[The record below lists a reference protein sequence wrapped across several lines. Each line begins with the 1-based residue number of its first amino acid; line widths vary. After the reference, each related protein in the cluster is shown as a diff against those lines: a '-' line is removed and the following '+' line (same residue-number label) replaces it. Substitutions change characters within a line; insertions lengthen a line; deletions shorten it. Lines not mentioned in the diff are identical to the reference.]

1 RSIFATGI
9 GPQLLTPQ
17 RPEPQGPH
25 QQTHQR
31 PEPQWPQPHG
41 PQLQNPQ
48 WPQLHTP
55 QWPQLQTP
63 QWPQLQTPQRPE
75 PQGPQLQTP
84 QRTETQG
91 PQLQTPQGPQLLTP
105 QRPEPQGP
113 QPHGPQLQTPQSPE
127 PQGPQLQTPQRTET
141 QGPQQQTPQGPEPQW
156 PQPQG
161 PQLQNPQWPQLH
173 TPQAPQLQT
182 PQAPQLQ
189 TPQGP
194 QLQTPQGPQLQ
205 TPQEPQLQTPQSP
218 APQLQT
224 LQGPEPQ
231 GPQLQTPQG
240 PEPQGPQLQTP
251 QGPEPQG
258 PQLQT
263 PQGPEPQS
271 PHKKTPQWPAVTKT
285 QNQRCQVESKDTVQ
299 CGTPKITLAQCE
311 AIDCCFNGQQCYY
324 GKAVTVQ
331 CTMDAQFV
339 VVVARNAT
347 WPKIDIDTIILLGGN
362 NGPCS
367 PVGITSAFAIYQ
379 FPVTACGTT
388 LKEENGY
395 MVYENRMAS
404 FYEVGVVPQGAITR
418 DSQFELLFQC
428 KYSDTAVKALVIEVN
443 NVPAP
448 TPVAVMGPLRVEL
461 RLAKGTC
468 DTKTCKDESSAFTSF
483 YTEEDYPLTKVLR
496 QPVYVEVRILEK
508 KDPNLVLLLEHC
520 WTTSDPSPVS
530 MPKWDLLIEK
540 CSYQNDKYQT
550 TMVPVEL
557 SSGLLYPSHYKRFIL
572 KMFTFV
578 DHTLAP
584 RKDTIFIHCSASLCY
599 PTPWDSCEP
608 KCNKQR
614 RDVATVAWR
623 KTRQTAVVSSGE
635 VVLVDK
641 KPA

>member
-1 RSIFATGI
+1 PLNIWNGFTCLLFGTQLQAPQ
-9 GPQLLTPQ
+9 GPQLQTPQ
-17 RPEPQGPH
+17 RPAPQGPQ
-25 QQTHQR
+25 QQTTQR
-31 PEPQWPQPHG
+31 PEPQWPQLQTPQA
-41 PQLQNPQ
+41 PQLQ
-48 WPQLHTP
+48 TP

-63 QWPQLQTPQRPE
+63 QWPQLQTPQW
-75 PQGPQLQTP
+75 PQLQTP
-84 QRTETQG
+84 Q
-91 PQLQTPQGPQLLTP
+91 
-105 QRPEPQGP
+105 
-113 QPHGPQLQTPQSPE
+113 
-127 PQGPQLQTPQRTET
+127 
-141 QGPQQQTPQGPEPQW
+141 W
-156 PQPQG
+156 
-161 PQLQNPQWPQLH
+161 
-173 TPQAPQLQT
+173 PQLQT

-194 QLQTPQGPQLQ
+194 
-205 TPQEPQLQTPQSP
+205 
-218 APQLQT
+218 
-224 LQGPEPQ
+224 EPQ
-231 GPQLQTPQG
+231 GP
-240 PEPQGPQLQTP
+240 
-251 QGPEPQG
+251 
-258 PQLQT
+258 
-263 PQGPEPQS
+263 
-271 PHKKTPQWPAVTKT
+271 HKQTPQWPAETKT
-285 QNQRCQVESKDTVQ
+285 QNPRCQVESKDTVQ
-299 CGTPKITLAQCE
+299 CGTPKITLVQCE

-395 MVYENRMAS
+395 MVYENRMVS
-404 FYEVGVVPQGAITR
+404 SYEVGVVPQGAITR

-428 KYSDTAVKALVIEVN
+428 KYSNTAVKALVIEVN
-443 NVPAP
+443 SVPAP
-448 TPVAVMGPLRVEL
+448 APVAVMGPLRLEL
-461 RLAKGTC
+461 RLAKGIC

-508 KDPNLVLLLEHC
+508 KDPNLVLLLERC
-520 WTTSDPSPVS
+520 WTTSDPSLVS
-530 MPKWDLLIEK
+530 MPQWDLLIEK
-540 CSYQNDKYQT
+540 CSYHNDKYQT

-614 RDVATVAWR
+614 RDVAWR

>member
-1 RSIFATGI
+1 MAVRWCSYRFVMLVVFACYADAQPNWRFPSTNNPQPQVKPRQPQWPEPQWPQQKTPQKPQQRTPQRPESQGPQLQNPQWSKLLTPQ

-17 RPEPQGPH
+17 SPEPQGAH
-25 QQTHQR
+25 QQTPQR
-31 PEPQWPQPHG
+31 PESQGPQQQTPQRREPQWPQPHG
-41 PQLQNPQ
+41 PQLQNS
-48 WPQLHTP
+48 

-63 QWPQLQTPQRPE
+63 QWPQLQNPQRPEPHTPQLQTPQRPQPQGPQLQTPQGPQLQTPQRPE

-84 QRTETQG
+84 QG
-91 PQLQTPQGPQLLTP
+91 PQLQTPQGPL
-105 QRPEPQGP
+105 
-113 QPHGPQLQTPQSPE
+113 LQTPQGPE
-127 PQGPQLQTPQRTET
+127 PQGPQLQTPQR
-141 QGPQQQTPQGPEPQW
+141 
-156 PQPQG
+156 
-161 PQLQNPQWPQLH
+161 PQLL
-173 TPQAPQLQT
+173 TSEG
-182 PQAPQLQ
+182 PQLQ

-194 QLQTPQGPQLQ
+194 QLQTPQGPL
-205 TPQEPQLQTPQSP
+205 
-218 APQLQT
+218 
-224 LQGPEPQ
+224 
-231 GPQLQTPQG
+231 LQTPQG

-263 PQGPEPQS
+263 AQGPEPQG
-271 PHKKTPQWPAVTKT
+271 PHKQTPQWPAVTKT
-285 QNQRCQVESKDTVQ
+285 QNQRCQVEAKDTVQ

-324 GKAVTVQ
+324 GKAGEHLIDFLPCNALLCHLPWWSCPLTV
-331 CTMDAQFV
+331 D
-339 VVVARNAT
+339 
-347 WPKIDIDTIILLGGN
+347 
-362 NGPCS
+362 S
-367 PVGITSAFAIYQ
+367 PLQ
-379 FPVTACGTT
+379 
-388 LKEENGY
+388 EENGY
-395 MVYENRMAS
+395 LVYENRMAS
-404 FYEVGVVPQGAITR
+404 SYEVGIVPQGAITR

-443 NVPAP
+443 TAPPPA
-448 TPVAVMGPLRVEL
+448 PVAVMGPLRVEL

-496 QPVYVEVRILEK
+496 QPVYVEVHILEK
-508 KDPNLVLLLEHC
+508 KDPNLVLMLEHC

-530 MPKWDLLIEK
+530 MPQWDLLIEK
-540 CSYQNDKYQT
+540 CSYQNDQYQT

-584 RKDTIFIHCSASLCY
+584 RKDIFIHCSASLCY
-599 PTPWDSCEP
+599 PTPWYSCEP

>member
-1 RSIFATGI
+1 MAVRWCSYRFIMLVVFACYADAQPNWWFPPTNNPQPQVKPKQPQWPEPQWPQQQTPQKPQQRTPQRPESQ
-9 GPQLLTPQ
+9 GPQLQTPQRPHQQTPQWPQPQGPHQQTPQ
-17 RPEPQGPH
+17 RPEPQRPQ
-25 QQTHQR
+25 QQTPQRPESKGPQQQTPQR

-41 PQLQNPQ
+41 PQLQTPQ
-48 WPQLHTP
+48 WPQLQNPQRPEPHGPQLQTP
-55 QWPQLQTP
+55 QRPEPQRPQPQTPQRPEPHGPQLQTP
-63 QWPQLQTPQRPE
+63 QWPQLQTPQ
-75 PQGPQLQTP
+75 
-84 QRTETQG
+84 
-91 PQLQTPQGPQLLTP
+91 
-105 QRPEPQGP
+105 
-113 QPHGPQLQTPQSPE
+113 
-127 PQGPQLQTPQRTET
+127 
-141 QGPQQQTPQGPEPQW
+141 
-156 PQPQG
+156 
-161 PQLQNPQWPQLH
+161 
-173 TPQAPQLQT
+173 
-182 PQAPQLQ
+182 
-189 TPQGP
+189 
-194 QLQTPQGPQLQ
+194 
-205 TPQEPQLQTPQSP
+205 
-218 APQLQT
+218 
-224 LQGPEPQ
+224 
-231 GPQLQTPQG
+231 
-240 PEPQGPQLQTP
+240 
-251 QGPEPQG
+251 
-258 PQLQT
+258 
-263 PQGPEPQS
+263 
-271 PHKKTPQWPAVTKT
+271 
-285 QNQRCQVESKDTVQ
+285 CQVESKDTVQ
-299 CGTPKITLAQCE
+299 CGTPKITLVQCE

-395 MVYENRMAS
+395 MVYENRMVS
-404 FYEVGVVPQGAITR
+404 SYEVGVVPQGAITR

-428 KYSDTAVKALVIEVN
+428 KYSNTAVKALVIEVN
-443 NVPAP
+443 SVPAP
-448 TPVAVMGPLRVEL
+448 APVAVMGPLRLEL
-461 RLAKGTC
+461 RLAKGIC

-508 KDPNLVLLLEHC
+508 KDPNLVLLLERC
-520 WTTSDPSPVS
+520 WTTSDPSLVS
-530 MPKWDLLIEK
+530 MPQWDLLIEK
-540 CSYQNDKYQT
+540 CSYHNDKYQT

-614 RDVATVAWR
+614 RDVAWR

>member
-1 RSIFATGI
+1 LS
-9 GPQLLTPQ
+9 LLCYPCQ
-17 RPEPQGPH
+17 VCKICAMCVYPH
-25 QQTHQR
+25 T
-31 PEPQWPQPHG
+31 
-41 PQLQNPQ
+41 
-48 WPQLHTP
+48 
-55 QWPQLQTP
+55 PQLQTP
-63 QWPQLQTPQRPE
+63 QRPQPQGPQLQTPQGPQLQTPQRPE

-84 QRTETQG
+84 QG
-91 PQLQTPQGPQLLTP
+91 PQLQTPQGPL
-105 QRPEPQGP
+105 
-113 QPHGPQLQTPQSPE
+113 LQTPQGPE
-127 PQGPQLQTPQRTET
+127 PQGPQLQTPQR
-141 QGPQQQTPQGPEPQW
+141 
-156 PQPQG
+156 
-161 PQLQNPQWPQLH
+161 PQLL
-173 TPQAPQLQT
+173 TSEG
-182 PQAPQLQ
+182 PQLQ

-194 QLQTPQGPQLQ
+194 QLQTPQGPL
-205 TPQEPQLQTPQSP
+205 
-218 APQLQT
+218 
-224 LQGPEPQ
+224 
-231 GPQLQTPQG
+231 LQTPQG

-263 PQGPEPQS
+263 AQGPEPQG
-271 PHKKTPQWPAVTKT
+271 PHKQTPQWPAVTKT
-285 QNQRCQVESKDTVQ
+285 QNQRCQVEAKDTVQ

-395 MVYENRMAS
+395 LVYENRMAS
-404 FYEVGVVPQGAITR
+404 SYEVGIVPQGAITR

-443 NVPAP
+443 TAPPPA
-448 TPVAVMGPLRVEL
+448 PVAVMGPLRVEL

-496 QPVYVEVRILEK
+496 QPVYVEVHILEK
-508 KDPNLVLLLEHC
+508 KDPNLVLMLEHC

-530 MPKWDLLIEK
+530 MPQWDLLIEK
-540 CSYQNDKYQT
+540 CSYQNDQYQT

-584 RKDTIFIHCSASLCY
+584 RKDIFIHCSYSPFTKALLGHYSPYL
-599 PTPWDSCEP
+599 
-608 KCNKQR
+608 K
-614 RDVATVAWR
+614 
-623 KTRQTAVVSSGE
+623 VS
-635 VVLVDK
+635 
-641 KPA
+641 

>member
-1 RSIFATGI
+1 MLVVFACYADAQPNWWFPPTNNPQPQVKPKQPQWPEPQWPQQQTPQKPQQRTPQRPESQ
-9 GPQLLTPQ
+9 GPQLQTPQGPHQQTPQ

-25 QQTHQR
+25 QQTPQRPEPQRPQQQTPQRPESKGPQQQTPQR

-41 PQLQNPQ
+41 PQLQ
-48 WPQLHTP
+48 TP

-63 QWPQLQTPQRPE
+63 QWPHLQNPQRPEPQGPQLQTPQRPE

-84 QRTETQG
+84 QW
-91 PQLQTPQGPQLLTP
+91 PQLQTPQ
-105 QRPEPQGP
+105 
-113 QPHGPQLQTPQSPE
+113 
-127 PQGPQLQTPQRTET
+127 
-141 QGPQQQTPQGPEPQW
+141 
-156 PQPQG
+156 
-161 PQLQNPQWPQLH
+161 
-173 TPQAPQLQT
+173 
-182 PQAPQLQ
+182 
-189 TPQGP
+189 
-194 QLQTPQGPQLQ
+194 
-205 TPQEPQLQTPQSP
+205 
-218 APQLQT
+218 
-224 LQGPEPQ
+224 
-231 GPQLQTPQG
+231 
-240 PEPQGPQLQTP
+240 
-251 QGPEPQG
+251 
-258 PQLQT
+258 
-263 PQGPEPQS
+263 
-271 PHKKTPQWPAVTKT
+271 
-285 QNQRCQVESKDTVQ
+285 CQVESKDTVQ

-395 MVYENRMAS
+395 MVYENRMVS
-404 FYEVGVVPQGAITR
+404 SYEVGVVPQGAITR

-428 KYSDTAVKALVIEVN
+428 KYSNTAVKALVIEVN
-443 NVPAP
+443 SVPAP
-448 TPVAVMGPLRVEL
+448 APVAVMGPLRLEL

-496 QPVYVEVRILEK
+496 QPVYVEVRLLEK
-508 KDPNLVLLLEHC
+508 KDPNLVLLLERC
-520 WTTSDPSPVS
+520 WTTSDPSLVS
-530 MPKWDLLIEK
+530 MPQWDLLIEK
-540 CSYQNDKYQT
+540 CSYQNYKYQT

-584 RKDTIFIHCSASLCY
+584 RKDTIVIHCSASLCY

-614 RDVATVAWR
+614 RDVAWR

>member
-1 RSIFATGI
+1 FFLMEVEQFFCFEADFCSLVAINFCNWNCILISTGTTSGYFRI
-9 GPQLLTPQ
+9 WPVTLQQTTQRPEPQHQTTQ
-17 RPEPQGPH
+17 RPEPQGPQ
-25 QQTHQR
+25 QQTTQR
-31 PEPQWPQPHG
+31 PE
-41 PQLQNPQ
+41 
-48 WPQLHTP
+48 P

-63 QWPQLQTPQRPE
+63 QAPQLQTPQE
-75 PQGPQLQTP
+75 PQLQTP
-84 QRTETQG
+84 QE
-91 PQLQTPQGPQLLTP
+91 PQLQTPQA
-105 QRPEPQGP
+105 
-113 QPHGPQLQTPQSPE
+113 PQLQTPQA
-127 PQGPQLQTPQRTET
+127 PQLQTPQA
-141 QGPQQQTPQGPEPQW
+141 
-156 PQPQG
+156 
-161 PQLQNPQWPQLH
+161 PQLQ

-194 QLQTPQGPQLQ
+194 AQQLQTPQGPQLQ
-205 TPQEPQLQTPQSP
+205 TPQ
-218 APQLQT
+218 APQLQ
-224 LQGPEPQ
+224 
-231 GPQLQTPQG
+231 
-240 PEPQGPQLQTP
+240 
-251 QGPEPQG
+251 
-258 PQLQT
+258 
-263 PQGPEPQS
+263 
-271 PHKKTPQWPAVTKT
+271 TPQWPAVTKI
-285 QNQRCQVESKDTVQ
+285 QNPRCQVESKDTVQ

-395 MVYENRMAS
+395 MVYENRMVS
-404 FYEVGVVPQGAITR
+404 SYEVGVVPQGAITR

-428 KYSDTAVKALVIEVN
+428 KYSNTAVKALVIEVN
-443 NVPAP
+443 SVPAP
-448 TPVAVMGPLRVEL
+448 APVAVMGPLRLEL

-496 QPVYVEVRILEK
+496 QPVYVEVRLLEK
-508 KDPNLVLLLEHC
+508 KDPNLVLLLERC
-520 WTTSDPSPVS
+520 WTTSDPSLVS
-530 MPKWDLLIEK
+530 MPQWDLLIEK

-584 RKDTIFIHCSASLCY
+584 RKDTIFIHCSGSLCY

-614 RDVATVAWR
+614 RDVAWR